1 LTDDEGRSLWTVDE
15 LARELEDPGV
25 GDHLDELH
33 RSGLI
38 HRTSDGYVLATRPAF
53 GTFS

>member
-33 RSGLI
+33 RSGLAPGLRLI
-38 HRTSDGYVLATRPAF
+38 QLIGRIV
-53 GTFS
+53 